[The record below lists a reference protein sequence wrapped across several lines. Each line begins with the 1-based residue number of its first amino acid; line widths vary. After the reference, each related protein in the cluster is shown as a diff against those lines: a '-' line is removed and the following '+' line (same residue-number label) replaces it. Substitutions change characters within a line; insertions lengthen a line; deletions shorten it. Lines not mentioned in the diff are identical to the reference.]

1 MAKVI
6 ATCGRI
12 CCGKTTYAKSLI
24 KKSGG
29 VLLSCDEITLGV
41 LGGQLGDRHDEILQR
56 IQQYLLTK
64 ALEILRNG
72 SDVVLDWGLW
82 TSEERSRI
90 RNFFIEHGFEYE
102 LHYLDIPEG
111 EWMERIKKRNL
122 AVTAEKSC
130 ESYLVDEGLL
140 RKASLLFEPPS
151 DDEICL
157 VI

>member
-12 CCGKTTYAKSLI
+12 CCGKTTYAKALI
-24 KKSGG
+24 QKSGG

-102 LHYLDIPEG
+102 LHYLDIPEV
-111 EWMERIKKRNL
+111 EWMERINKRNL
-122 AVTAEKSC
+122 LVTNGQSDD
-130 ESYLVDEGLL
+130 YFVDEGLYS
-140 RKASLLFEPPS
+140 KALSFFEPPS
-151 DDEICL
+151 DDEIYL

>member
-12 CCGKTTYAKSLI
+12 CCGKTTYAKALI
-24 KKSGG
+24 EKSGG

-56 IQQYLLTK
+56 VQQYLLTK

-72 SDVVLDWGLW
+72 SDVILDWGLW
-82 TSEERSRI
+82 TREERSRI
-90 RNFFIEHGFEYE
+90 RHFFKEHGFEYE

-111 EWMERIKKRNL
+111 EWQERINERNL
-122 AVTAEKSC
+122 LVSNGH
-130 ESYLVDEGLL
+130 SDDYFVDEGLYS
-140 RKASLLFEPPS
+140 KAISIFEPPS
-151 DDEICL
+151 DDEIYL

>member
-1 MAKVI
+1 MARVI

-12 CCGKTTYAKSLI
+12 CCGKTTYAKALI

-82 TSEERSRI
+82 TREERSRI
-90 RNFFIEHGFEYE
+90 RHFFKEHGFEYE

-111 EWMERIKKRNL
+111 EWQERINKRNL
-122 AVTAEKSC
+122 
-130 ESYLVDEGLL
+130 LVSKGQSDDYFVDDGLYC
-140 RKASLLFEPPS
+140 KAISLFEPPS

>member
-12 CCGKTTYAKSLI
+12 CCGKTTYAKALI
-24 KKSGG
+24 EKSGG

-56 IQQYLLTK
+56 VQQYLLTK

-72 SDVVLDWGLW
+72 CDVILDWGLW
-82 TSEERSRI
+82 TREERSRI
-90 RNFFIEHGFEYE
+90 RHFFKEHGFEYE

-111 EWMERIKKRNL
+111 EWQERINKRNL
-122 AVTAEKSC
+122 LVSNGQ
-130 ESYLVDEGLL
+130 SDDYFVDEGLYG
-140 RKASLLFEPPS
+140 KAISLFEPPS
-151 DDEICL
+151 DDEIYL

>member
-1 MAKVI
+1 MAKII

-111 EWMERIKKRNL
+111 EWMERINKRNL
-122 AVTAEKSC
+122 LVTNGQSDD
-130 ESYLVDEGLL
+130 YFVDEGLYS
-140 RKASLLFEPPS
+140 KALSLFEPPS

>member
-12 CCGKTTYAKSLI
+12 CCGKTTYAKALI

-82 TSEERSRI
+82 TREERSRI
-90 RNFFIEHGFEYE
+90 RHFFKEHGFEYE

-111 EWMERIKKRNL
+111 EWQERINKRNL
-122 AVTAEKSC
+122 
-130 ESYLVDEGLL
+130 LVSKGQSDDYFVDDGLYG
-140 RKASLLFEPPS
+140 KAISLFEPPS
-151 DDEICL
+151 DDEIYL